1 MHISKKVNRS
11 HTRSPSLKPTM
22 PDSLHNKGF
31 IYPSS
36 INKHRNLR
44 EISSAKHKTVGS
56 LGESSVYHISS
67 MINQVEIMVDEYQ
80 RVRNV
85 ESRSSH
91 RPKGHINFSDLNKS
105 PSHFSII
112 EQLSRKVRADSSK
125 PINTSYLASSR
136 FKHTGESFEKIG
148 PGSYK
153 IDRVGTSSP
162 SYRFP
167 SAPRLENSFDHKLAG
182 EM

>member
-1 MHISKKVNRS
+1 MHTNKKAKRS

-36 INKHRNLR
+36 INKYRNLR
-44 EISSAKHKTVGS
+44 EISSAKHKTTFS
-56 LGESSVYHISS
+56 IGESPRYQISS
-67 MINQVEIMVDEYQ
+67 MINKVEIMVDEYQ

-91 RPKGHINFSDLNKS
+91 RPKPQTNFTVLTKS

-112 EQLSRKVRADSSK
+112 EQLSRKVRAESSK

-136 FKHTGESFEKIG
+136 FKHTGESFERVG
-148 PGSYK
+148 PGSYR
-153 IDRVGTSSP
+153 IERVGTNSP

-167 SAPRLENSFDHKLAG
+167 SAPRLANSFDHKLAG
-182 EM
+182 DI

>member
-1 MHISKKVNRS
+1 MI
-11 HTRSPSLKPTM
+11 
-22 PDSLHNKGF
+22 DSLNNKGF

-36 INKHRNLR
+36 INKNRNLR
-44 EISSAKHKTVGS
+44 QISSANYGS
-56 LGESSVYHISS
+56 DSLNGQSPGYQIGS
-67 MINQVEIMVDEYQ
+67 MINKIEIMVDEYQ

-91 RPKGHINFSDLNKS
+91 RPKPQTNFSVLNKS

-112 EQLSRKVRADSSK
+112 EQLSRKVRAESRK

-136 FKHTGESFEKIG
+136 FKQTGESSDKVG
-148 PGSYK
+148 PGSYR
-153 IDRVGTSSP
+153 IGRVGTSSP
-162 SYRFP
+162 SYRFT

-182 EM
+182 EI